1 MPYLELTDDLRVGNK
16 VIDREH
22 EVLFS
27 YINLLQKALESGTSA
42 HVIEQVIHGLAE
54 YTKTH
59 FFVEEELMAAYDY
72 PGYDSHKKAHEMFK
86 NKINL
91 LLQELEQG
99 RSISLKGMLDILKS
113 WLTDHI
119 LTVDARLAG
128 FLKDKTP
135 G

>member
-1 MPYLELTDDLRVGNK
+1 MPYLELTDDLKVGNK

-27 YINLLQKALESGTSA
+27 YINLLQKALENESRA
-42 HVIEQVIHGLAE
+42 HVTEQVILGLAE

-72 PGYDSHKKAHEMFK
+72 PDYDPHKKAHEIFK
-86 NKINL
+86 KKINAL
-91 LLQELEQG
+91 LKEFEQG
-99 RSISLKGMLDILKS
+99 RDISLQSMLDILKK
-113 WLTDHI
+113 WITDHI
-119 LTVDARLAG
+119 LTVDARLAE